1 MDEAEAACDTTVI
14 LHGGKT
20 RCQGSSLFLKRHLGI
35 FNYVCIFCE
44 SFLLKCFL
52 FENSQKGVQYQ
63 LNFDCDRATAGKLEK
78 FVDEH
83 SDLLNNEAEK
93 VSFTR
98 TKAGISVSLPNNAP
112 NLPDF
117 FQKVTKARDG
127 DLKGIQDMEL
137 VLPSLEVSYFLM
149 LK

>member
-1 MDEAEAACDTTVI
+1 MFFVN
-14 LHGGKT
+14 L
-20 RCQGSSLFLKRHLGI
+20 
-35 FNYVCIFCE
+35 
-44 SFLLKCFL
+44 LLKCFL
-52 FENSQKGVQYQ
+52 FENFQGVQYQ

-78 FVDEH
+78 FVDDH

-149 LK
+149 FDWICFTYKIQFAQKDCIFANAR